1 MTNDPMYA
9 PADNIYTMSVK
20 NFIWGVIGIITGILI
35 NNFIILIGNTFK
47 IRNVLIQN
55 IIQMSV
61 CALTLSLI
69 YHYKNYYEW
78 TWQNTTPGLFFVCFF
93 FGAQFKIFNN
103 VENTNIIKDN
113 FIF

>member
-1 MTNDPMYA
+1 MTNDKPYA
-9 PADNIYTMSVK
+9 SNDTIYKMAAK
-20 NFIWGVIGIITGILI
+20 NFIWGVIGIICGILI

-69 YHYKNYYEW
+69 HHYNNYYGW
-78 TWQNTTPGLFFVCFF
+78 TWQNTTPGLFFVSFF

-103 VENTNIIKDN
+103 VATTNIIKDN
-113 FIF
+113 TIL